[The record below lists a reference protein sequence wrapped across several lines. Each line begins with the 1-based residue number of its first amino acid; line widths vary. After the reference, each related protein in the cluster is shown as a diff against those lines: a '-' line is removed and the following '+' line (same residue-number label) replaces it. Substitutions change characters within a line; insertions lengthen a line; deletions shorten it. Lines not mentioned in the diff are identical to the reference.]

1 MYICTKMEHI
11 SKFIMDNESQVS
23 HVKRNELKIKKEKSL
38 NKPYCILLGLEIS
51 TGNQGCM

>member
-1 MYICTKMEHI
+1 MEHI